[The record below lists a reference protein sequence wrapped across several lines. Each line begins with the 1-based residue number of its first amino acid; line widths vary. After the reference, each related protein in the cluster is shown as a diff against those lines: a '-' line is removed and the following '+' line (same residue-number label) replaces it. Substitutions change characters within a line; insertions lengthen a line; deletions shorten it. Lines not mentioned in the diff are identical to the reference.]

1 MAGTAASQV
10 DEVPP
15 AVPLTGD
22 DLDADPK
29 VVAWRGLP
37 GAVDRPDVNRIR
49 EQLRTF
55 RPDVEV
61 VNPRPGDR
69 SEQ

>member
-1 MAGTAASQV
+1 MAASQV
-10 DEVPP
+10 DGVPP
-15 AVPLTGD
+15 AVPLTDG

-29 VVAWRGLP
+29 VVAWHGLP
-37 GAVDRPDVNRIR
+37 GAVDRPGVNRIR

-61 VNPRPGDR
+61 VDPRPGDR